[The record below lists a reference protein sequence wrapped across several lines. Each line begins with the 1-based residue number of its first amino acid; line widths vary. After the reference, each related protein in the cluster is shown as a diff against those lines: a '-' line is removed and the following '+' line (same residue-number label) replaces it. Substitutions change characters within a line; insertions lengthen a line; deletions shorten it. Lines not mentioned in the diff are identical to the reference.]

1 MKPTA
6 YQGKEKNFVQVAAT
20 NLPISRKTGRE
31 LAVFI
36 KGKTVDRAISDL
48 KEVVKLIKPV
58 PYKRYR
64 HDVPH
69 QHGPLSVGRYP
80 QKAARVIIGL
90 LESLKSNAENKAM
103 DADSLVVEYAA
114 CQHAPRAWHY
124 GRQRRRQRKLA
135 HFELIGKEVEE
146 KEKKYGK
153 KEKKE

>member
-6 YQGKEKNFVQVAAT
+6 YKGEEKNFAQVVGT

-31 LAVFI
+31 VAVFI
-36 KGKTVDRAISDL
+36 KGKMVDRAISDL
-48 KEVVKLIKPV
+48 KEVVKLVKPV
-58 PYKRYR
+58 PFKRYR

-69 QHGPLSVGRYP
+69 QHGSLSVGRYP
-80 QKAARVIIGL
+80 QKTAKIIIKL
-90 LESLKSNAENKAM
+90 LESLKANAENKAL
-103 DADSLVVEYAA
+103 DADNLMIVYAA
-114 CQHAPRAWHY
+114 CQHAPKAWHY

-135 HFELIGKEVEE
+135 HFELIGAETEA